1 MTKLACAVYTQSV
14 SAQRRLVKAL
24 YGAHNAASKGKDMD
38 QTTHLEF
45 DSGSSSNHAEAEGR
59 HVNSPITF
67 PKDEKL
73 ILCETGELGKKTQQ
87 GLIIILGNL
96 KEPHVKS

>member
-1 MTKLACAVYTQSV
+1 MQYIHNPFLLSVDCSKLFTAHTTQLRIP
-14 SAQRRLVKAL
+14 A
-24 YGAHNAASKGKDMD
+24 KGKDTD

-45 DSGSSSNHAEAEGR
+45 DFGSSSDHAEAEGR

-73 ILCETGELGKKTQQ
+73 ILCEIGELGKKTQQ
-87 GLIIILGNL
+87 GLVIILGNL